1 MWFVT
6 NLSNSLI
13 CNNCQ
18 GLVKSLREGAILKSG
33 IFFSLSLIYILTT
46 KGVLVDSL
54 KIKKKIKK
62 TEEEEITINNCKIP
76 INLSNSD

>member
-1 MWFVT
+1 M
-6 NLSNSLI
+6 
-13 CNNCQ
+13 
-18 GLVKSLREGAILKSG
+18 KSG